1 MTANPDPQSPDPTSE
16 AATESETEDGA
27 AEASPENKSDD
38 AGSGDD
44 ASDDQASADQASAP
58 STPAAVAVAERGP
71 GAISPELVADPYGE
85 EILDISAADFE
96 ALLSDHADVM
106 GDFREGEIVHAKV
119 LRVTDSMVILEFGF
133 KSEGAVPLDEF
144 KDRDAIEAGQE
155 VEVLLESLED
165 DDGIVVLSKKK
176 ADFLRVW
183 EKIREAHEA
192 DEPVEG
198 MLARK
203 IKGGVTVDIMGVDAF
218 LPGSQIALRRV
229 PNIDD
234 LLGQTF
240 EFKIIKLNK
249 RRRNIVVSR
258 RVILEGSARRSAK
271 PWSRS
276 FWSGRSGKV
285 SSRTSPTSARLSIW
299 VDSTGL
305 LHITDMSWGRVGHP
319 SEVVDI
325 GARLDVKV
333 LDIDWDRERIS
344 LGLKQ
349 LLPYP
354 WTDIDKKYP
363 VGSRVRGKVVS
374 ITNYGAFIELEKGV
388 EGLVHISEMSWT
400 RNIRH
405 PSKLVTIGD
414 EIEAVV
420 LKVDMQDEK
429 ISLGMK
435 QIEEDPWLALPA
447 KYPTGTQLAGVVRN
461 LTSFG
466 AFVEIE
472 SGIDGLVHVSDLSWT
487 RRVEHP
493 SEVIQKGDE
502 VQVLVL
508 DVDAEAKRISLG
520 IKQLSDDPWPEIS
533 ERFSAGVEPAGSV
546 ARVQEKGVVVDL
558 GDDIEG
564 FVPTSHSGVEEEEKL
579 PEYFRA
585 GEPLELKVIESDAAN
600 RRIVA
605 RGDDASG
612 AYGRTGASAGR
623 RGHRRVRK
631 RMCSP
636 RPGSRATRPK
646 RRLKK
651 RPKPQR
657 RQQRMN
663 RRRTQWKPPPKKNRT
678 RMRLRPT
685 KVVQRKRMPARPKP
699 KPVQTRPALMK
710 TRPKPKPV
718 QTRPRKRPRAKL
730 FMSNLPSKARTPVA
744 PRLSIVAVVA
754 VFGCATPGTPIVE
767 AEAGR
772 VEPAIAGGPF
782 PPAQRAEADSLLAQA
797 QTALDQEAFELAE
810 ALSLEIEAEFGAAPG
825 SAYALWIRARAAK
838 ANGNL
843 EGAQEAA
850 RRFRTFLADG
860 DERIAEVTLLEGDAL
875 QALGRTAEAVAAWL
889 PAPGEPVSEEALAR
903 VEDYVEE
910 LTESELRRLVA
921 SDEGLV
927 APVLAEFAFRQYTPG
942 CRCRRPSLCNPCAG
956 FRSHRQGAASG
967 PSRSGR

>member
-1 MTANPDPQSPDPTSE
+1 MTNDPDPGSPDSTSEAEAATEVE
-16 AATESETEDGA
+16 AATESESEAGE
-27 AEASPENKSDD
+27 AEASPQDTT
-38 AGSGDD
+38 GD
-44 ASDDQASADQASAP
+44 SV
-58 STPAAVAVAERGP
+58 AVAVAENGP
-71 GAISPELVADPYGE
+71 GGISPELLADPYGE

-119 LRVTDSMVILEFGF
+119 LRVTESMVILEFGF

-144 KDRDAIEAGQE
+144 KDRDSIEPGQE

-258 RVILEGSARRSAK
+258 RVILEGEREKKRETLVMELLVGQIREGIVKNITDFGA
-271 PWSRS
+271 
-276 FWSGRSGKV
+276 FIDLGG
-285 SSRTSPTSARLSIW
+285 L
-299 VDSTGL
+299 DGL

-319 SEVVDI
+319 SGVVDI
-325 GARLDVKV
+325 GANLDVKV

-354 WTDIDKKYP
+354 WTEIDKKYP

-405 PSKLVTIGD
+405 PSKLVNIGD

-493 SEVIQKGDE
+493 SEIIQKGDE

-520 IKQLSDDPWPEIS
+520 IKQLSDDPWPEIT
-533 ERFSAGVEPAGSV
+533 ERFSAGVEPTGSV

-564 FVPTSHSGVEEEEKL
+564 FVPTSHSGVEEEDKL

-585 GEPLELKVIESDAAN
+585 GEALELKVIESDAAN
-600 RRIVA
+600 RRIVLEVGTLPERMDVPEPPPEEESA
-605 RGDDASG
+605 EESG
-612 AYGRTGASAGR
+612 EHGAEASAD
-623 RGHRRVRK
+623 
-631 RMCSP
+631 
-636 RPGSRATRPK
+636 
-646 RRLKK
+646 
-651 RPKPQR
+651 
-657 RQQRMN
+657 
-663 RRRTQWKPPPKKNRT
+663 
-678 RMRLRPT
+678 
-685 KVVQRKRMPARPKP
+685 
-699 KPVQTRPALMK
+699 
-710 TRPKPKPV
+710 
-718 QTRPRKRPRAKL
+718 
-730 FMSNLPSKARTPVA
+730 VA
-744 PRLSIVAVVA
+744 AD
-754 VFGCATPGTPIVE
+754 
-767 AEAGR
+767 
-772 VEPAIAGGPF
+772 EP
-782 PPAQRAEADSLLAQA
+782 EADS
-797 QTALDQEAFELAE
+797 AE
-810 ALSLEIEAEFGAAPG
+810 ATAKEDSEGD
-825 SAYALWIRARAAK
+825 SAD
-838 ANGNL
+838 
-843 EGAQEAA
+843 EGAVSEADA
-850 RRFRTFLADG
+850 GEDEADAVEEEADAVEDETDAVVDAADLVEGEIDVAEDEADADDVDAGEDETEPGG
-860 DERIAEVTLLEGDAL
+860 DDPDADEGDAD
-875 QALGRTAEAVAAWL
+875 ADEDDVDA
-889 PAPGEPVSEEALAR
+889 GEEEADAG
-903 VEDYVEE
+903 EDDVDAGEDDVDAGE
-910 LTESELRRLVA
+910 DEAEPGGEDPDA
-921 SDEGLV
+921 DEGD
-927 APVLAEFAFRQYTPG
+927 ADADQDKPKEEA
-942 CRCRRPSLCNPCAG
+942 
-956 FRSHRQGAASG
+956 
-967 PSRSGR
+967 

>member
-1 MTANPDPQSPDPTSE
+1 MTNNPDPQSPDPTSE
-16 AATESETEDGA
+16 AESAGDSESDFEAGATET
-27 AEASPENKSDD
+27 SPPNDSDD
-38 AGSGDD
+38 AVSGDT
-44 ASDDQASADQASAP
+44 ASNGQATTGAL
-58 STPAAVAVAERGP
+58 TVAEKGP
-71 GAISPELVADPYGE
+71 GGISPELLADPYGE

-144 KDRDAIEAGQE
+144 KDRDGIEAGQE

-258 RVILEGSARRSAK
+258 RVILEGERERKRETLVKELLVGQVREGVVKNITDFGA
-271 PWSRS
+271 
-276 FWSGRSGKV
+276 FIDLGG
-285 SSRTSPTSARLSIW
+285 L
-299 VDSTGL
+299 DGL

-325 GARLDVKV
+325 GASLDVKV

-405 PSKLVTIGD
+405 PSKLVNISD

-447 KYPTGTQLAGVVRN
+447 KYPTGTELAGVVRN

-520 IKQLSDDPWPEIS
+520 IKQLSDDPWPEIV
-533 ERFSAGVEPAGSV
+533 ERFSAGVEPAGSI

-579 PEYFRA
+579 PEYYRA
-585 GEPLELKVIESDAAN
+585 GEAVELKVIESDAAN
-600 RRIVA
+600 RRIVLEVTTLPERMDVPEPPPEEESDEESRA
-605 RGDDASG
+605 DGQPEAAEPGDTPDASAEG
-612 AYGRTGASAGR
+612 GEA
-623 RGHRRVRK
+623 
-631 RMCSP
+631 
-636 RPGSRATRPK
+636 
-646 RRLKK
+646 
-651 RPKPQR
+651 
-657 RQQRMN
+657 
-663 RRRTQWKPPPKKNRT
+663 
-678 RMRLRPT
+678 
-685 KVVQRKRMPARPKP
+685 
-699 KPVQTRPALMK
+699 
-710 TRPKPKPV
+710 
-718 QTRPRKRPRAKL
+718 
-730 FMSNLPSKARTPVA
+730 SKAAEADDVEA
-744 PRLSIVAVVA
+744 
-754 VFGCATPGTPIVE
+754 ATEEASDEDAAEDREDGAAEADAGEDQAEAGEDEVDAGE
-767 AEAGR
+767 AEAD
-772 VEPAIAGGPF
+772 AGED
-782 PPAQRAEADSLLAQA
+782 QAEAGEDEVDAGE
-797 QTALDQEAFELAE
+797 DQAE
-810 ALSLEIEAEFGAAPG
+810 AGE
-825 SAYALWIRARAAK
+825 
-838 ANGNL
+838 
-843 EGAQEAA
+843 
-850 RRFRTFLADG
+850 
-860 DERIAEVTLLEGDAL
+860 DEVDA
-875 QALGRTAEAVAAWL
+875 
-889 PAPGEPVSEEALAR
+889 GEPEADADAGEDEADAGEDEVDAGEDEVDADAVEDKAKEEA
-903 VEDYVEE
+903 
-910 LTESELRRLVA
+910 
-921 SDEGLV
+921 
-927 APVLAEFAFRQYTPG
+927 
-942 CRCRRPSLCNPCAG
+942 
-956 FRSHRQGAASG
+956 
-967 PSRSGR
+967 